1 MNLFARHM
9 EIALI
14 TNLIND
20 YTLRTVLMG
29 VAVLGVTAGALG
41 VFALLRGQ
49 SLIGDAI
56 SHASLPGIAVAFLL
70 TGSKNPAVL
79 LCGGAFA
86 GGIGSFCIMG
96 ITRYTRLKKDAA
108 LGIILSVFFGTG
120 LVLLT
125 YIQKYASS
133 NQSILNKF
141 LFGNASTLLAHDVV
155 LMLGVSTGALLIL
168 TLFWKE
174 CTLTTFDPEYARA
187 LGYPV
192 FALDGLLTLLTVLSI
207 SIGLQCVGVVLM
219 SSLLVAP
226 AAAARQWT
234 TRIASMVLLA
244 AFFGASAGIVGALIS
259 SCYAH
264 LPTGP
269 MIVVVASGI
278 VLFSLLFGPRKGIA

>member
-1 MNLFARHM
+1 M
-9 EIALI
+9 EIALF

-20 YTLRTVLMG
+20 YTLRIVLMG
-29 VAVLGVTAGALG
+29 VTALGVTAGALG

-49 SLIGDAI
+49 SLLGDAI

-79 LCGGAFA
+79 LCGGALA
-86 GGIGSFCIMG
+86 GGIGSLCIMG

-125 YIQKYASS
+125 YIQKYGSS

-141 LFGNASTLLAHDVV
+141 LFGNASTLLAQDVV
-155 LMLGVSTGALLIL
+155 LMCAVGAGVLLLLALFFKESALI
-168 TLFWKE
+168 
-174 CTLTTFDPEYARA
+174 TFDSEYARA

-192 FALDGLLTLLTVLSI
+192 FALEALLTLLTVLSI
-207 SIGLQCVGVVLM
+207 VIGLQCVGVVLM

-234 TRIASMVLLA
+234 KRLAPMVLLA
-244 AFFGASAGIVGALIS
+244 AFFGASSGIIGALIS
-259 SCYAH
+259 SSFVH

-269 MIVVVASGI
+269 TIVVVVSVI
-278 VLFSLLFGPRKGIA
+278 VLVSLVFGPSAGLRTGRAGT